1 MYSGV
6 NFLFKKKVHLR
17 LTKMR
22 TLRVLSVLLKLKE
35 IYLQSEQC
43 IFVAYELRSLPL
55 WENDPFIT
63 ATLRSLDWNNFLG
76 ETLALHRL
84 HSSCCIESQHR
95 YYVSFPSVDK
105 HRIQPFIGCS
115 YEHTIFFLH
124 VFSQCASFK
133 CWLWSDTGGIAM
145 TEEVLTP
152 TEMLEIM

>member
-63 ATLRSLDWNNFLG
+63 ATLRSLD
-76 ETLALHRL
+76 
-84 HSSCCIESQHR
+84 
-95 YYVSFPSVDK
+95 
-105 HRIQPFIGCS
+105 
-115 YEHTIFFLH
+115 
-124 VFSQCASFK
+124 
-133 CWLWSDTGGIAM
+133 
-145 TEEVLTP
+145 
-152 TEMLEIM
+152 